1 MGFRISS
8 VALAGVA
15 LAAFCTSAHAEGTN
29 DAAPTTAWQASQ
41 THASDNM
48 IATGVARARDRLD
61 SATSTSSL
69 SDNEITS
76 ISATSLADLF
86 RNIPGIRAEAG
97 SGEVSNSYTIRGL
110 PLVSSGAK
118 YLQFQ
123 EDGLPVMEFGD
134 VLEASSDTFIRVDS
148 SVAQIESIRGG
159 SASTFASNSPGGVI
173 NLISKTGDVE
183 GGAVQLSSGLN
194 YQSYRT
200 DFDYGGHLD
209 PSLRFHIGGFFREGD
224 GPRHAGFDADHGGQ
238 VKFNITREFTGGF
251 VRLEAK
257 VLDDYNAQYMGQPVA
272 VTGTNSNPHYLNLP
286 GFSANS
292 DTLLSRYIAVVP
304 TLDANGNLSQT
315 NVQDGAH
322 AKADAVGLQA
332 KFDVADWV
340 VSEHV
345 RYTRQSGS
353 SDLIQPLTMLP
364 TVAAAPAI
372 GSPGGSLAYASGPF
386 DGQAITNPMAL
397 NGNGLLALSLLGHV
411 HLRSMSDF
419 ANDVRISRVWAPGG
433 GNLTGTM
440 GVYASRQDVDFDK
453 TLSMILQ
460 DVKGGGRSALVNIAN
475 ADGTPNTLGGVV
487 NFYGPAPGGANTVD
501 VTYSVLAPYGSL
513 NYHKGRLSVGGSARL
528 DEGTVSGTVRQS
540 GPANM
545 KTIDVNN
552 TGVIA
557 NAERTFAYAPLGND
571 QPVNYT
577 YHYLSYSASAN
588 YRFAEVFSAFAR
600 YSRGARAGADRL
612 LFSSAISPADGS
624 LVRKSAAYDPARQ
637 AEIGMKYRNNGM
649 FVDVT
654 GFWAKVGETNSQIG
668 PDPAAGGVVD
678 MHLVERAYRA
688 YGGEL
693 EGGIRRGGL
702 SLTGNAT
709 MTNAKITGAETA
721 ALVGNT
727 PRHQAKLIYQVMPQ
741 YETKL
746 FTIGAD
752 IIGTTSSF
760 AQDEDR
766 LKMPGYKTVN
776 AFLQVR
782 PIERVVVSLNVDNL
796 FNTLAIT
803 SVFDG
808 SLPASGVTSVQ
819 TLYGRTVRAAIRFY
833 I

>member
-15 LAAFCTSAHAEGTN
+15 LAALCTSAHAEGTN

-41 THASDNM
+41 THASDSM

-97 SGEVSNSYTIRGL
+97 SGEVFNNYTIRGL
-110 PLVSSGAK
+110 PLVSTGAK

-134 VLEASSDTFIRVDS
+134 FLVAASDAFIRVDS
-148 SVAQIESIRGG
+148 NVAQIESIRGG

-173 NLISKTGDVE
+173 NLISKTGEVE
-183 GGAVQLSSGLN
+183 GGAVQLSSGVN

-209 PSLRFHIGGFFREGD
+209 PTLRFHIGGFFREGD

-238 VKFNITREFTGGF
+238 VKFNITKEFTGGF

-257 VLDDYNAQYMGQPVA
+257 VLDDHNAQYMGQPMA
-272 VTGTNSNPHYLNLP
+272 VTGTDSNPHYQNLP

-292 DTLLSRYIAVVP
+292 DTVLSRYISVLP

-315 NVQDGAH
+315 NVQDGSH
-322 AKADAVGLQA
+322 AKAAAVGFQA

-340 VSEHV
+340 VSEHI
-345 RYTRQSGS
+345 RYTHQSGS
-353 SDLIQPLTMLP
+353 SDLTEPETLLP
-364 TVAAAPAI
+364 AQFAASAL
-372 GSPGGSLAYASGPF
+372 GSPGGSLAYASGPLE
-386 DGQAITNPMAL
+386 GQPITNPMAL
-397 NGNGLLALSLLGHV
+397 NGNGLLALSLVLNL
-411 HLRSMSDF
+411 HLRNLSDV
-419 ANDVRISRVWAPGG
+419 ANDIRASRVWALGD
-433 GNLTGTM
+433 GNLTATTGM
-440 GVYASRQDVDFDK
+440 YASRQDFDVDN
-453 TLSMILQ
+453 TLLTVLQ
-460 DVKGGGRSALVNIAN
+460 DVRGGGRSALVNVAS

-487 NFYGPAPGGANTVD
+487 NFYGLPSGGTKNED
-501 VTYSVLAPYGSL
+501 VTYTVLAPYGSL
-513 NYHKGRLSVGGSARL
+513 NYHQGKLSIGGSARL
-528 DEGTVSGTVRQS
+528 DEGTVAGTIRES
-540 GPANM
+540 GPTDL

-557 NAERTFAYAPLGND
+557 KAETTFAYAPLGND

-600 YSRGARAGADRL
+600 YSRGARAGADHL
-612 LFSSAISPADGS
+612 LFSPAISSLDGS
-624 LVRKSAAYDPARQ
+624 LVRKTSAYDPAKQ
-637 AEIGMKYRNNGM
+637 AELGLKYRKDGFFAN
-649 FVDVT
+649 VT
-654 GFWAKVGETNSQIG
+654 AFWAKVSETNTQIG
-668 PDPAAGGVVD
+668 PDPVTGGIGLLLID
-678 MHLVERAYRA
+678 RAYRA
-688 YGGEL
+688 YGGEF
-693 EGGIRRGGL
+693 EGGIRHGGFN
-702 SLTGNAT
+702 LTGSAT
-709 MTNAKITGAETA
+709 MTNARITAAETA

-766 LKMPGYKTVN
+766 LKMPGYTTVN

-782 PIERVVVSLNVDNL
+782 PVERVVVSLNVDNL
-796 FNTLAIT
+796 FGALALT
-803 SVFDG
+803 SVLD
-808 SLPASGVTSVQ
+808 ASVPSSGTTVVQ
-819 TLYGRTVRAAIRFY
+819 TLYGRTIRAAIRFY
-833 I
+833 F